1 MSIRVEG
8 LSKRYWLHGHG
19 PGTFQ
24 QALGQTF
31 GALSRGRP
39 FWALRDVSFR
49 VEAAEAV
56 AIIGANGAGKSTL
69 LRMIC
74 GLGRP
79 TEGVARVDGRVAALL
94 ELGAGFH
101 PQLSGRENLYVS
113 AIVSGMRRVEVDARF
128 AEIVAFAGVEQFI
141 DEPLRTYSSGMKL
154 RLAFAVAIH
163 VDPAVLIIDEALAV
177 GDAEFQERCLE
188 RIEEFHRRR
197 RTLLVVSHDMD
208 LVRRFCGRGLLLQ
221 HGRVIADG
229 PVDTIA
235 SQYQA
240 GDAELPDQPAG

>member
-8 LSKRYWLHGHG
+8 LSKRYWLHGSG

-79 TEGVARVDGRVAALL
+79 TEGVARVDGRVAALRQR
-94 ELGAGFH
+94 GGGVQTPHAGGGN
-101 PQLSGRENLYVS
+101 Q
-113 AIVSGMRRVEVDARF
+113 
-128 AEIVAFAGVEQFI
+128 
-141 DEPLRTYSSGMKL
+141 
-154 RLAFAVAIH
+154 
-163 VDPAVLIIDEALAV
+163 
-177 GDAEFQERCLE
+177 
-188 RIEEFHRRR
+188 
-197 RTLLVVSHDMD
+197 
-208 LVRRFCGRGLLLQ
+208 
-221 HGRVIADG
+221 
-229 PVDTIA
+229 
-235 SQYQA
+235 
-240 GDAELPDQPAG
+240 